1 MNVQRVAGI
10 ASLAV
15 VVMAVVAGL
24 VTIGSPAEQRL
35 LRRDEQRVNGLTQ
48 LARRAELQW
57 TREQRLAASAVEL
70 VDQYLTR
77 LPTDPATREPYEYR
91 VTGPRTFEVCGAF
104 ERPSRPELAG
114 DFWFHEAG
122 RHCFAFEM
130 TELRGR
136 P

>member
-1 MNVQRVAGI
+1 MNVQRIAGVG
-10 ASLAV
+10 SLAV
-15 VVMAVVAGL
+15 VVAAVVAGL
-24 VTIGSPAEQRL
+24 LIIGSPAEQRL
-35 LRRDEQRVNGLTQ
+35 LRRDEQRVSGLTE

-57 TREQRLAASAVEL
+57 SQEQRLAPSAVEL

-91 VTGPRTFEVCGAF
+91 ITGPRAFEVCGVF

-130 TELRGR
+130 TETRGR
-136 P
+136 